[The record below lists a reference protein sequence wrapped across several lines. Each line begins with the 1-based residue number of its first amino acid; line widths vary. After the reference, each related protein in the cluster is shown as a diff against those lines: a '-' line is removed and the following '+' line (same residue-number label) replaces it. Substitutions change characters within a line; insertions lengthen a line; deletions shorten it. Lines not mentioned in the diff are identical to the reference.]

1 MGKILF
7 ILFFLLLHG
16 YFCAAQ
22 DDSGDKESDDIKAV
36 RSAYITNQLKLT
48 PDEAQRFWPIY
59 NNYLQEVRQ
68 ARKENRGDVVAQQ
81 ERIVNI
87 QKKYKG
93 DFKRVTGSDDRVN
106 KTFTAERDFRNALRN
121 ELNNRRDHLNNNS
134 NNRQP
139 LQQMRQQK
147 LKRN

>member
-87 QKKYKG
+87 QKKYKA
-93 DFKRVTGSDDRVN
+93 DFKRVIGSDERVN
-106 KTFTAERDFRNALRN
+106 RTFMAEPEFRKKLIDEWHIRHPNA
-121 ELNNRRDHLNNNS
+121 NN
-134 NNRQP
+134 NNRQS